1 MRLPIAILAGGL
13 GKRLDKKTTN
23 IPKALLDIYGKPFIS
38 RQLNYLKDQG
48 FNKVVICVG
57 HYGEKIK
64 NLVGNGSNY
73 NLNVAYSDDGQQL
86 LGTGG
91 SLKKACKILDKNFFV
106 LYGDSFLPVN
116 FSIIEKAFLNQ
127 EKPALMTVLKNSNR
141 WDKSNV
147 YFENEN
153 VIYNKKNP
161 EKDMN
166 YIDYGLSVVNNSIF
180 DNFIENENFDIAEIF
195 ENLSKNNLL
204 AGYEVNE
211 RFYEIGSSSGLND
224 TIKFFKKI
232 EKQ

>member
-1 MRLPIAILAGGL
+1 MKLPIAILAGGL

-23 IPKALLDIYGKPFIS
+23 IPKALLDISGKPFIS
-38 RQLNYLKDQG
+38 RQLNYLRDQG
-48 FNKVVICVG
+48 FNKIVICIG
-57 HYGEKIK
+57 HYGDKIK
-64 NLVGNGSNY
+64 NFVGDGSNY
-73 NLNVAYSDDGQQL
+73 NLNVIYSDDGKQL

-91 SLKKACKILDKNFFV
+91 SLKKYFKINYKKYFV

-116 FSIIEKAFLNQ
+116 FSLIEKAFLNQ
-127 EKPALMTVLKNSNR
+127 EKPALMTILKNSNQ

-147 YFENEN
+147 YFKNKN

-180 DNFIENENFDIAEIF
+180 DNFIENKNFDIAEIF
-195 ENLSKNNLL
+195 ENLSRNSLL

-211 RFYEIGSSSGLND
+211 RFYEIGSTSGLND
-224 TIKFFKKI
+224 TIKFFRKM